1 MKKKGELFRLATQIF
16 NTPLLI
22 TPDKLEIILNV
33 LGDRIGLEKDNIVI
47 EIDDNADDIVQKTA
61 DINKKIG
68 VINIFGTLI
77 QRGMGV
83 DALSGLRSYDSIR
96 KDLRA
101 ALNNKEVSSI
111 LLNIDSSGGKV
122 SGCFDLVDE
131 IFEARK
137 IKPIFA
143 FSNETAFSAAYA
155 IASAANNIFLTRTAG
170 VGSIGVVMVH
180 TDKSEA
186 NKKAGIK
193 FTPIFAGSKKIDLA
207 SFKPLSDKVKKE
219 IQGQVDN
226 VFNLFVGTVARNRNI
241 SEDEVRKL
249 EAGFFMGEEAV
260 KVGLADKVLNFDEV
274 INVISNKEGDNNV
287 LKTKKEKINVS
298 GNTNLN
304 RGGSKMDLEIL
315 RKRLGLSADASEE
328 GIITAAENLSKEKL
342 ELTEKNKKLIK
353 DIEAGSVK
361 ATEDN
366 NILKELSITV
376 AELQKSNDEN
386 KEANEKLQIQ
396 LKEKERDLVID
407 AAIEEGKILI
417 KDKDIWEE
425 DYMDNSEKCIK
436 RIATLRCVV
445 PLGEEGN
452 GDNINP
458 DDLKLKEKDK
468 KIATKMGLSDADYDK
483 VPSNWGI

>member
-1 MKKKGELFRLATQIF
+1 MKKKGNLFRLATQIF

-33 LGDRIGLEKDNIVI
+33 LGDRIGLDNGNIII
-47 EIDDNADDIVQKTA
+47 EVDDNADDIIQKTA

-68 VINIFGTLI
+68 VINIFGTLV

-101 ALNNKEVSSI
+101 ALNNKKVNSI
-111 LLNIDSSGGKV
+111 LLNIDSSGGEV

-155 IASAANNIFLTRTAG
+155 IASAANSLFLTRTAG
-170 VGSIGVVMVH
+170 VGSIGVIMVH

-186 NKKAGIK
+186 NKKAGVK

-207 SFKPLSDKVKKE
+207 SFKPLSDRVKSE

-241 SEDEVRKL
+241 SEEEVRKF
-249 EAGFFMGEEAV
+249 EAGFFMGEEAI

-287 LKTKKEKINVS
+287 LKVKTNINS
-298 GNTNLN
+298 NINLN
-304 RGGSKMDLEIL
+304 KGDSKMDLEKLRNIL
-315 RKRLGLSADASEE
+315 SLDANATEE
-328 GIITAAENLSKEKL
+328 EILLKAQKLNQDVGTLTKDNEKL
-342 ELTEKNKKLIK
+342 TKA
-353 DIEAGSVK
+353 IEAGSVK
-361 ATEDN
+361 TIEDN
-366 NILKELSITV
+366 KNLKVLSDKVTDLEESNKKNTELS
-376 AELQKSNDEN
+376 
-386 KEANEKLQIQ
+386 EKLQTQ
-396 LKEKERDLVID
+396 LLENKRDLVINT
-407 AAIEEGKILI
+407 AIEDGKILD
-417 KDKDIWEE
+417 KDKDIWEKQ
-425 DYMDNSEKCIK
+425 YMSDPETAINMIK
-436 RIATLRCVV
+436 TLRCVV
-445 PLGEEGN
+445 PLEEKGN
-452 GDNINP
+452 GDNSNS
-458 DDLKLKEKDK
+458 DDLKLKEKDR
-468 KIATKMGLSDADYDK
+468 KIALKMDLNEKDYK
-483 VPSNWGI
+483 NVPANWNV